1 MELYFLII
9 LPIFTSLLLYLLPG
23 KVTTWLG
30 SFLYLAVFGV
40 TVHLFYRVRFG
51 GEIVTTGGS
60 PDFLGIS
67 LYCDLTA
74 SVFLMLVGFLF
85 LCVFLYTNLPVRVNK
100 LYSFLFTVLE
110 GLIMLIFLSRDLFN
124 IYVAIEVSAICCGVL
139 IMFKRESRSIYDGLI
154 YLLTN
159 ITGML
164 FFLLGIGLV
173 YRQCG
178 VLDFDGLAAAAAYRT
193 PQELLL
199 AYVFLMTG
207 VCMKCA
213 LFPMH
218 FWLPAAHGTPGAP
231 TAVSAI
237 LSGLYIKSGVYLFIR
252 LQAVF
257 SPVFDMDAFFFW
269 AGVVTAL
276 AGIVMAVCQCDIK
289 LILAYHTISQVGLII
304 AGLSTY
310 NPVSRFGAML
320 HIINHALFK
329 SLLFL
334 AAGLLITAYGTRNVY
349 KIRGVMKSMPAA
361 GMAVLAGILG
371 ITGAPFFNGS
381 ISKYMLSKTDNS
393 VVDFCFLIINF
404 GTILSFVKFG
414 NMLFGEK
421 KELTYT
427 RNFFSTL
434 VLALLSLLCLATGL
448 FAGPFLSL
456 FFQMDFSVGLS
467 GYLVKSL
474 IWAGSFLLAI
484 LFYKKILSKIK
495 RLKSGIDFS
504 LDMNHI
510 ALCTGAGFLLILGA
524 GFLSLLRG

>member
-237 LSGLYIKSGVYLFIR
+237 LSGLYIKSGVRYGCLFLLGR
-252 LQAVF
+252 GRHRAGGYRHGGLSVRYQADSGLPHHLPGGPDHCGAFHLQ
-257 SPVFDMDAFFFW
+257 S
-269 AGVVTAL
+269 
-276 AGIVMAVCQCDIK
+276 GIPLRRHA
-289 LILAYHTISQVGLII
+289 AYHQPCIIQISAFPGCR
-304 AGLSTY
+304 AS
-310 NPVSRFGAML
+310 
-320 HIINHALFK
+320 HH
-329 SLLFL
+329 
-334 AAGLLITAYGTRNVY
+334 
-349 KIRGVMKSMPAA
+349 
-361 GMAVLAGILG
+361 
-371 ITGAPFFNGS
+371 
-381 ISKYMLSKTDNS
+381 
-393 VVDFCFLIINF
+393 
-404 GTILSFVKFG
+404 
-414 NMLFGEK
+414 
-421 KELTYT
+421 
-427 RNFFSTL
+427 
-434 VLALLSLLCLATGL
+434 
-448 FAGPFLSL
+448 
-456 FFQMDFSVGLS
+456 
-467 GYLVKSL
+467 
-474 IWAGSFLLAI
+474 
-484 LFYKKILSKIK
+484 
-495 RLKSGIDFS
+495 RLRHPERI
-504 LDMNHI
+504 
-510 ALCTGAGFLLILGA
+510 
-524 GFLSLLRG
+524 